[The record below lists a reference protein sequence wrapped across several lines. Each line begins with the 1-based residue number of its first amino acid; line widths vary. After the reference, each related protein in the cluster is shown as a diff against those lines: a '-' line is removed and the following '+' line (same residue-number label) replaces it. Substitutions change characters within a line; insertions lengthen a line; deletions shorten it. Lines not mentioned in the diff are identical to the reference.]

1 MWEKMPFTQHPM
13 NRSTRKRSLR
23 PNQRGQTLVEFALV
37 AMVLLVIVFGLIEFA
52 RGLWTWNTIVQATRA
67 GARFAVV
74 ETPNL
79 ANDDA
84 IKNYV
89 VYLNSAGTGDP
100 VLPGLTTSNVT
111 VSFLKIDLGS
121 GAYVAPPNNGSGQ
134 PNKYLADVVQ
144 VGITGYN
151 FNFVVPIFGT
161 SITLPAFTT
170 TLALEGLGAT

>member
-1 MWEKMPFTQHPM
+1 M
-13 NRSTRKRSLR
+13 NTRPRRLSAGR
-23 PNQRGQTLVEFALV
+23 TQRGQTLVEFALV
-37 AMVLLVIVFGLIEFA
+37 VMMFLVVMFGLLEFA
-52 RGLWTWNTIVQATRA
+52 RALWTWNTIVQATRA

-74 ETPNL
+74 ETPNPS
-79 ANDDA
+79 NDDA

-111 VSFLKIDLGS
+111 VSFRKIVLGT
-121 GAYVAPPNNGSGQ
+121 GAYDTAPLPSKFQ
-134 PNKYLADVVQ
+134 ADVVQ
-144 VGITGYN
+144 VSITGYN

-170 TLALEGLGAT
+170 TLAIEGLGAT

>member
-1 MWEKMPFTQHPM
+1 M
-13 NRSTRKRSLR
+13 NTPRLSAGRT
-23 PNQRGQTLVEFALV
+23 QRGQTLVEFALV
-37 AMVLLVIVFGLIEFA
+37 VMMFLVVMFGLIEFA
-52 RGLWTWNTIVQATRA
+52 RALWTWNTIVQATRA

-74 ETPNL
+74 ETPNPS
-79 ANDDA
+79 NDDA

-111 VSFLKIDLGS
+111 VSFRKIVLGT
-121 GAYVAPPNNGSGQ
+121 GAYDTAPLPSKFQ
-134 PNKYLADVVQ
+134 ADVVQ
-144 VGITGYN
+144 VSITGYN

-170 TLALEGLGAT
+170 TLALEGLGSI

>member
-1 MWEKMPFTQHPM
+1 M
-13 NRSTRKRSLR
+13 NTRPRRLSAGR
-23 PNQRGQTLVEFALV
+23 TQRGQTLVEFALV
-37 AMVLLVIVFGLIEFA
+37 VMMFLVVMFGLIEFA
-52 RGLWTWNTIVQATRA
+52 RALWTWNTIVQATRA

-74 ETPNL
+74 ETPNPS
-79 ANDDA
+79 NDDA

-111 VSFLKIDLGS
+111 VSFRKIVLGT
-121 GAYVAPPNNGSGQ
+121 GAYDTAPLPTKFQ
-134 PNKYLADVVQ
+134 ADVVQ
-144 VGITGYN
+144 VSITGYN

-170 TLALEGLGAT
+170 TLAIEGLGAT

>member
-1 MWEKMPFTQHPM
+1 MWGKTHVM
-13 NRSTRKRSLR
+13 NTHRLSAGRT
-23 PNQRGQTLVEFALV
+23 QRGQTLVEFALV
-37 AMVLLVIVFGLIEFA
+37 VMMFLVVMFGLLEFA
-52 RGLWTWNTIVQATRA
+52 RALWTWNTIVQATRA

-74 ETPNL
+74 ETPNPS
-79 ANDDA
+79 NDDA

-111 VSFLKIDLGS
+111 VSFRKIVLGT
-121 GAYVAPPNNGSGQ
+121 GAYDTAPLPTKFQ
-134 PNKYLADVVQ
+134 ADVVQ
-144 VGITGYN
+144 VSITGYN

-170 TLALEGLGAT
+170 TLAIEGLGAI

>member
-1 MWEKMPFTQHPM
+1 M
-13 NRSTRKRSLR
+13 NTRPRRLSAGR
-23 PNQRGQTLVEFALV
+23 TQRGQTLVEFALV
-37 AMVLLVIVFGLIEFA
+37 VMMFLVVMFGLIEFA
-52 RGLWTWNTIVQATRA
+52 RALWTWNTIVQATRA

-74 ETPNL
+74 ETPNPS
-79 ANDDA
+79 NDDA

-111 VSFLKIDLGS
+111 VSFRKIVLGT
-121 GAYVAPPNNGSGQ
+121 GAYDTAPLPSKFQ
-134 PNKYLADVVQ
+134 ADVVQ
-144 VGITGYN
+144 VSITGYN

>member
-1 MWEKMPFTQHPM
+1 MLAKMHLMQHPR
-13 NRSTRKRSLR
+13 NRTRR
-23 PNQRGQTLVEFALV
+23 PLANPCQLGQTLVEFALV
-37 AMVLLVIVFGLIEFA
+37 VMVFLVIMFGLVEFA
-52 RGLWTWNTIVQATRA
+52 RALWTWNTIVQATRA

-74 ETPNL
+74 ETPNP

-111 VSFLKIDLGS
+111 VSFQKIDPNT
-121 GAYVAPPNNGSGQ
+121 GAYVPAPGTPPNKFQ
-134 PNKYLADVVQ
+134 ADVVQ
-144 VGITGYN
+144 ISITGYS
-151 FNFVVPIFGT
+151 FNFVVPIIGS

-170 TLALEGLGAT
+170 TLSLEGLGST

>member
-1 MWEKMPFTQHPM
+1 MQVT
-13 NRSTRKRSLR
+13 RSIDNGSVSGSS
-23 PNQRGQTLVEFALV
+23 QRGQTLVEFALV
-37 AMVLLVIVFGLIEFA
+37 VIVFLVIVFGLLEFA
-52 RGLWTWNTIVQATRA
+52 RALWTWNTIVQATRA

-89 VYLNSAGTGDP
+89 VYLNSAGTGEP

-111 VSFLKIDLGS
+111 VAFQRIDPNTGN
-121 GAYVAPPNNGSGQ
+121 YVAPPNNGAGQ

-151 FNFVVPIFGT
+151 FTFVVPIIGT

-170 TLALEGLGAT
+170 TLSLEGLGAT